1 MIRRYHFVQDISL
14 GCDCRVGME
23 ESDNGE
29 WVKWEDVIKYFQL
42 EAKNLDEV
50 YAPVDWVSRHEL
62 LNLFEEDK

>member
-1 MIRRYHFVQDISL
+1 MIRRYDTEEWSEFW
-14 GCDCRVGME
+14 
-23 ESDNGE
+23 ESDDGK
-29 WVKWEDVIKYFQL
+29 WVKWEDVVKHFQL